1 MGNTAVADKWVF
13 GYGSLIWRP
22 ALEFEERRQ
31 GFIRGFER
39 RFWQASPD
47 HRGTADAPGRVVT
60 LVEAPNAVCWGVAY
74 RIAEHRWESVRDD
87 LDDREKAGYRHLHED
102 FFERGRTAPIRGVL
116 CYVATPDN
124 PCFVG
129 PSPLAEIAAIVR
141 SAHGPSGSNREYVLR
156 LAAALVEMG
165 AVDEH
170 VQALAA
176 LLD

>member
-1 MGNTAVADKWVF
+1 MADKWIF

-47 HRGTADAPGRVVT
+47 HRGTAEAPGRVVT

-74 RIAEHRWESVRDD
+74 RIAAHRWGAVRVR
-87 LDDREKAGYRHLHED
+87 LDEREKAGYRHLHED
-102 FFERGRTAPIRGVL
+102 FYEPGRPTPIPGVL

-124 PCFVG
+124 PGFVG
-129 PSPLAEIAAIVR
+129 PAPLVEIAAVVR
-141 SAHGPSGSNREYVLR
+141 SAHGPSGSNREYVLK
-156 LAAALVEMG
+156 LAAALAEMG

-170 VQALAA
+170 VQALAE